1 MKHLNAKNG
10 LKYLLCMQFMFFIGC
25 GGGGGDDDIQ
35 IVTTPEVVVP
45 VITAA
50 NLSST
55 INENPDVGATIGTV
69 QASASSGS
77 LQYSLVS
84 QSVNGALSV
93 NASTGA
99 VTVADAS
106 LFDFETI
113 QVVTAVIRVTVGSV
127 TEDVNVTVSIT
138 DVDEVEAVYTI
149 WEGASMTF
157 TKDDGGDPTNSSQQ
171 DHLTDNVKITRG
183 NSGGQIYNIVSE
195 AAAVKETSPADTEW
209 AIGTI
214 DQIDELTFETF
225 RAATNGTP
233 KNVVGQDMVL
243 HLVTDDIY
251 ISIRFTSW
259 STGKAGG
266 FAYVRSTENVDSSKK

>member
-55 INENPDVGATIGTV
+55 INENPDVGAAIGTV

-113 QVVTAVIRVTVGSV
+113 QVITAVIRVTVGSI

-209 AIGTI
+209 SIGTI